1 MLARLTVLQVNMRYA
16 SIDESD
22 FAISVNVVQFYIAT
36 VSSLFV
42 GELNVLGLFR
52 IILFNSFT
60 NYSFDSHYTLQDI
73 LHVYIHG
80 DS

>member
-1 MLARLTVLQVNMRYA
+1 
-16 SIDESD
+16 
-22 FAISVNVVQFYIAT
+22 
-36 VSSLFV
+36 LFV